1 LQFVFGDTHV
11 YVDHID
17 TYLERQARNQTS
29 KLPTYALLLSG
40 VLDFKPDNIEIQ
52 NYQFAEAIPYELNV

>member
-1 LQFVFGDTHV
+1 
-11 YVDHID
+11 
-17 TYLERQARNQTS
+17 
-29 KLPTYALLLSG
+29 LSG